1 MKRSEQKTK
10 YKLDVGGVVTKTI
23 YIWIGLKSMMLK

>member
-23 YIWIGLKSMMLK
+23 WIGLKSMMLK